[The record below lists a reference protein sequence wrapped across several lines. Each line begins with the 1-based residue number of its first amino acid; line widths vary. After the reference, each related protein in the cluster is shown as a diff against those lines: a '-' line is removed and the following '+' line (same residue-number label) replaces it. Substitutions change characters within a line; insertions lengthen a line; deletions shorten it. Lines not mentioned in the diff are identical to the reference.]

1 MSLRLLYLIFLQ
13 LVNLLVA
20 GSLVGIQGVGA
31 ELVIHGGDLRHRSV
45 VILGHDHRPWPCD

>member
-1 MSLRLLYLIFLQ
+1 MRLLYLIFLQ

-31 ELVIHGGDLRHRSV
+31 ELVIHGRDLWR
-45 VILGHDHRPWPCD
+45 C

>member
-1 MSLRLLYLIFLQ
+1 VSLRLLYLIFLQ